1 MQLLSRR
8 LGCCSC
14 SCSERDCQK
23 WSERYQRPPGPTN
36 WQDRRPVRR
45 SVAAWL
51 SNWTQGVWQLP
62 TTALWYSSRFTV
74 SQPPGSFC
82 IAKLT
87 TLWPRFGEHV
97 SHMHILLNEEKF
109 GQVMALHTSGN
120 GRQGL
125 SLIGSMWYSVVSGI
139 FFNFTKWQDDKS
151 TFYLM
156 NNALEKNISQKKKKK
171 KRLAIKIKC
180 FLCSCHTSFMMTCF
194 HSYPRLGATPVSMMG
209 MFGCLLS
216 CFLCSALP
224 VSPLQKSRGEVQITI
239 WQTGEQP
246 IPFNAKWCNI

>member
-156 NNALEKNISQKKKKK
+156 NNALEKNISQKKKK
-171 KRLAIKIKC
+171 LATSGKNKMLPLFMSHQLHDDMLSFLPKARCDTSLYDGNVWLFALLLLVLC
-180 FLCSCHTSFMMTCF
+180 FASFAPAEKQRRSSDHYLTNRWTAHSFQCKMM
-194 HSYPRLGATPVSMMG
+194 
-209 MFGCLLS
+209 
-216 CFLCSALP
+216 
-224 VSPLQKSRGEVQITI
+224 
-239 WQTGEQP
+239 
-246 IPFNAKWCNI
+246 